1 MGIHLLLC
9 AHDNERTKTHDAIR
23 DTFVAIVQDV
33 GSMWDENRYMHF
45 LQLYSIPPIDKLT
58 LCSLKMEFAP

>member
-9 AHDNERTKTHDAIR
+9 AHDNECTKTHDAIR

-33 GSMWDENRYMHF
+33 GSMWDENNYIQF
-45 LQLYSIPPIDKLT
+45 LMLT
-58 LCSLKMEFAP
+58 S